1 MDKAASQ
8 DGVND
13 GLRKVL
19 AEEEARAKEEAA
31 ALSKKLQKMEK
42 KYLQTK
48 THLETGLGR
57 YRKMEGQLKAMYV
70 FLVSYI

>member
-1 MDKAASQ
+1 M
-8 DGVND
+8 ND

-31 ALSKKLQKMEK
+31 ALSKKLQKTEK

-48 THLETGLGR
+48 AHIETGLVR

-70 FLVSYI
+70 SRVVLLVRCV